1 MQAKTVFKSILYLK
15 TTLLPMH
22 WNNYDKL
29 LCNFS
34 FTFFQSACFMSLLLS
49 TVVLVVVLVTT
60 CDSLG
65 SNSHFLAL
73 RVSIL

>member
-49 TVVLVVVLVTT
+49 TVVLVTT